1 MNKEQGY
8 LELFIGPMF
17 SGKTT
22 RLVQIY
28 KSTNHIEKKI
38 VAINYYADR
47 RYHETMLSTHD
58 NQTIPCFFTKSLV
71 EIWTNPK
78 CNGWK
83 ELQDADVILI
93 NEGQFFEDI
102 FDIVLDMVEIKHKNV
117 FICGLD
123 GDYKRQ
129 KFGRLLDLIPYCD
142 KIEKLVAMCSICC
155 DGTPGLFSC
164 RLTTE
169 TLQVCIGSD
178 NYMALCR
185 NCYIQ
190 NGYVNHANDFQN
202 NKDVPI
208 LSNVVPVT
216 PTLHPSINPNS
227 LRKMN
232 FYK

>member
-1 MNKEQGY
+1 MNKEHGY

-47 RYHETMLSTHD
+47 RYHQTMLSTHD
-58 NQTIPCFFTKSLV
+58 NQTIPCFFTKNLI

-102 FDIVLDMVEIKHKNV
+102 FDVVLDMVEIKHKNV

-123 GDYKRQ
+123 GDYR
-129 KFGRLLDLIPYCD
+129 D
-142 KIEKLVAMCSICC
+142 K
-155 DGTPGLFSC
+155 
-164 RLTTE
+164 
-169 TLQVCIGSD
+169 
-178 NYMALCR
+178 
-185 NCYIQ
+185 
-190 NGYVNHANDFQN
+190 
-202 NKDVPI
+202 
-208 LSNVVPVT
+208 
-216 PTLHPSINPNS
+216 NS
-227 LRKMN
+227 GD
-232 FYK
+232 Y

>member
-8 LELFIGPMF
+8 LELYIGPMF

-38 VAINYYADR
+38 VAINYYADI
-47 RYHETMLSTHD
+47 RYHQTMLSTHD
-58 NQTIPCFFTKSLV
+58 QQTIPCFFTKTLS
-71 EIWTNPK
+71 EIWTNPQ

-83 ELQDADVILI
+83 ELQDADVVLI

-102 FDIVLDMVEIKHKNV
+102 FEIVLNMVEIRRKNV

-129 KFGRLLDLIPYCD
+129 KFGKLLDLIPYCD
-142 KIEKLVAMCSICC
+142 KIEKLCAMCSICC
-155 DGTPGLFSC
+155 DGTPGLFSH
-164 RLTTE
+164 RLTSE
-169 TLQVCIGSD
+169 TSQISIGSD
-178 NYMALCR
+178 SYMALCR
-185 NCYIQ
+185 SCYIE
-190 NGYVNHANDFQN
+190 NGYATELK
-202 NKDVPI
+202 KDNP
-208 LSNVVPVT
+208 NPCA
-216 PTLHPSINPNS
+216 PTLVAPPPPPPPQTIP

-232 FYK
+232 FFK